1 MSKTLIERGINKGEK
16 NGNYGKHLSIEE
28 KEHLRKI
35 NTGIKRSLDTKEK
48 MIISAL
54 NRNEYKIVKC
64 DYCDKEGK
72 ENAMKRWHFE
82 NCKFKIKDI
91 E

>member
-1 MSKTLIERGINKGEK
+1 ML
-16 NGNYGKHLSIEE
+16 L
-28 KEHLRKI
+28 
-35 NTGIKRSLDTKEK
+35 
-48 MIISAL
+48 SAL